1 MRTQPAIT
9 YSKLTIGTLEQ
20 RFEICSKLTKPPKR
34 RRWRRFGGFI
44 VNLRRFGGFIVNFEH
59 ISNLCSSVSIV
70 NFEQVNAGC
79 EVSVLA
85 VSLACIFLHFYW
97 IWRDT
102 PYSVRMQENTTRKT
116 TNTICPS
123 AGWTSCMYL
132 KLVIMVSLLST
143 TDKMFLYADED
154 IPTTADWFWLYY

>member
-1 MRTQPAIT
+1 MTASTLRENPAGNHIF
-9 YSKLTIGTLEQ
+9 K
-20 RFEICSKLTKPPKR
+20 
-34 RRWRRFGGFI
+34 
-44 VNLRRFGGFIVNFEH
+44 VNNRNTRAKVWNMFN

-70 NFEQVNAGC
+70 NFEQVNASC

-85 VSLACIFLHFYW
+85 VSLACIFPHFYW

-102 PYSVRMQENTTRKT
+102 EYSVRMQENTTRKT

-154 IPTTADWFWLYY
+154 IPTTADWFRLYY